1 MSRSMTSTRTVA
13 LHPILLAVA
22 PIIFVYSY
30 NRAKIPI
37 SPHELILPIAVSLA
51 ATAVLWL
58 ALGLLLWNS
67 LRAAFIVSLLLVLFF
82 LYGHVS
88 AALGS
93 KPQSKLWL
101 LTASGLLVA
110 GGTWL
115 AIRARRNLPAI
126 TVVLNLVAAAILG
139 TNVAPAL
146 YAASHGSR
154 LGSLARNPQVEA
166 GKPRPQSAGRG
177 WEASPTVRSAQY
189 PDIYYVILDMY
200 ERTDVLKS
208 YYHTDNSDFL
218 SYLRGN
224 GFLVPDRSHSNY
236 AQTYL
241 SLASSLNFT
250 YLDSLAAQLGPE
262 SQDDAPLVQ
271 MINHSRAAEFL
282 KSRGYTIATFASGYT
297 GTELT
302 DADIHWAPPFALSEF
317 QDVLLGTT
325 ILPALLGSRM
335 GVLQDEAHRS
345 RIRYILKTIPRA
357 GRGRHPVFVFAHV
370 VCPHP
375 PFVFDA
381 QGRRPDIIPYLRINQ
396 TGTMLQVSRT
406 QIDNWFIANY
416 GPQVTYLDK
425 LVEDMVGRILAESP
439 NSPIIILQGDHG
451 AGQIVGSDNLD
462 RASVE
467 RRLANLNAIHLPS
480 PGSSPQVEAGKPLP
494 QSALPAGPPVWSSS
508 DSTTPVNTFRVLFS
522 RYLDTSL
529 ALLPDRSYFSTI
541 GNPYRFI
548 DIAHPEDYPPPLE
561 QHRAHRP
568 TRSTE

>member
-1 MSRSMTSTRTVA
+1 MISTRTAAV
-13 LHPILLAVA
+13 HPILFAVS

-30 NRAKIPI
+30 NSAKIPI
-37 SPHELILPIAVSLA
+37 SPHELVLPVAVSLA

-58 ALGLLLWNS
+58 ALGLLLWSS
-67 LRAAFIVSLLLVLFF
+67 LRAALIVSLLLVLFF

-93 KPQSKLWL
+93 KPQARPYL
-101 LTASGLLVA
+101 LAACGLLVA

-115 AIRARRNLPAI
+115 AIRARRSLPAI

-139 TNVAPAL
+139 TNVVTGVPAAFRSPP
-146 YAASHGSR
+146 AAVRGPQP
-154 LGSLARNPQVEA
+154 AIRNPQ
-166 GKPRPQSAGRG
+166 SAK
-177 WEASPTVRSAQY
+177 Y

-200 ERTDVLKS
+200 ERADELS
-208 YYHTDNSDFL
+208 GYYHTDNSDFVG
-218 SYLRGN
+218 YLREN
-224 GFLVPDRSHSNY
+224 GFLVPDRSRSNY

-262 SQDDAPLVQ
+262 SQDDAPLLR
-271 MINHSRAAEFL
+271 MIDHSRVAEFL

-335 GVLQDEAHRS
+335 GILQDEAHRS
-345 RIRYILKTIPRA
+345 RVRYILKTIPRA

-381 QGRRPDIIPYLRINQ
+381 QGRRPNIIPYLRINQ
-396 TGTMLQVSRT
+396 TGTMQQVSRV
-406 QIDNWFIANY
+406 QLEDWFIANY
-416 GPQVTYLDK
+416 GPQVTYLNK
-425 LVEDMVGRILAESP
+425 LVAEMVGRILAESP

-451 AGQIVGSDNLD
+451 AGQILTADHLD
-462 RASVE
+462 RASAE
-467 RRLANLNAIHLPS
+467 RRLANLNAIHLPAPEGTAIRNAQGQIRDS
-480 PGSSPQVEAGKPLP
+480 ANCAP
-494 QSALPAGPPVWSSS
+494 QSAFPDAPPVWLSS

-529 ALLPDRSYFSTI
+529 ALLPDRSYFSTL
-541 GNPYRFI
+541 GNPYRLI
-548 DIAHPEDYPPPLE
+548 DIAHPEDYPPPLGKSRV
-561 QHRAHRP
+561 HRTIRNG
-568 TRSTE
+568 E